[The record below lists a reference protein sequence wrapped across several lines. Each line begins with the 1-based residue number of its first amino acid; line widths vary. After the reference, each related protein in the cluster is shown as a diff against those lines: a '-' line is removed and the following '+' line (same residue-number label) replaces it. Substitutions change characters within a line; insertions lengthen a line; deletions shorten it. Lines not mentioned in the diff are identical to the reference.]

1 MVLRLVL
8 KVKPDNQN
16 KILTTIYTT
25 ALPITPSAQLLDIS
39 KIVKRSQINDTTDA
53 PDSTV
58 ALEKNVFEKRDP
70 INFTS
75 FNPSRDDIR

>member
-1 MVLRLVL
+1 MKNLFI
-8 KVKPDNQN
+8 
-16 KILTTIYTT
+16 ILLLLTYTTIYTT

-39 KIVKRSQINDTTDA
+39 KIVKRSQINDISTDA

>member
-1 MVLRLVL
+1 MKNLFI
-8 KVKPDNQN
+8 
-16 KILTTIYTT
+16 ILLLLTYTTIYTT

-39 KIVKRSQINDTTDA
+39 KIVKRSDA

-58 ALEKNVFEKRDP
+58 ALEKNVLEKRDP